1 MSAVD
6 GLIVRTMYS
15 SFWCVGVSVCLSG
28 RQEASVFMFEKR
40 VADKLHKP
48 KRREI
53 VTDMLRRDAI
63 TLSRMRHHRILRVL
77 HSPEECK

>member
-1 MSAVD
+1 M
-6 GLIVRTMYS
+6 
-15 SFWCVGVSVCLSG
+15 
-28 RQEASVFMFEKR
+28 QEASVFMFEKR

>member
-1 MSAVD
+1 
-6 GLIVRTMYS
+6 
-15 SFWCVGVSVCLSG
+15 
-28 RQEASVFMFEKR
+28 MFEKR

-77 HSPEECK
+77 HSAEECE

>member
-1 MSAVD
+1 M
-6 GLIVRTMYS
+6 L
-15 SFWCVGVSVCLSG
+15 CVSVGDVWVNGCVW
-28 RQEASVFMFEKR
+28 QEASVFMFEKR
-40 VADKLHKP
+40 IADKLHKP

-53 VTDMLRRDAI
+53 VTDLLRRDAI